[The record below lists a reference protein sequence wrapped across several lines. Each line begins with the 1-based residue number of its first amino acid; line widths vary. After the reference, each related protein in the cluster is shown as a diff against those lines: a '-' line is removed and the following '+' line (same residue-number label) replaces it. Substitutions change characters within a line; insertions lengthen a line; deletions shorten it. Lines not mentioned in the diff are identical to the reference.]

1 VPHPATSPPA
11 AHFHVGSLE
20 SSGRSHRTGDN
31 MLTRLIV
38 ALYGWLLETALWL
51 MLILAGVVGYHFT
64 VPIMNEAG
72 AVITPEFAWKILG
85 ALVFPVVTFLVLAV
99 IIGPFLILMDVRQAV
114 RNIEARLAR
123 GEDVS
128 KSLPFE
134 RREPST

>member
-1 VPHPATSPPA
+1 
-11 AHFHVGSLE
+11 
-20 SSGRSHRTGDN
+20 